1 MNVLIIENS
10 IGTTGA
16 FKSILAKTELIK
28 DKTNFY
34 FAIPKSSTNIEILKE
49 KKIEYV
55 EINFL
60 EISKRIYSLLFYF
73 PILFVNTFRTLKYV
87 KKNKIDIIHTNDI
100 YNLIGI
106 CCKLFIKVKVIT
118 HIRRMPDSFPSVIY
132 NFWVLTHKIFADKI
146 IAVSNANAEIFMGTN
161 KLEVLYNPYIV
172 PAKAQKTDGFNNEKV
187 TETNQIVNQE
197 FSSQINLLY
206 LANYNIGKGQNHAI
220 ELVNI
225 LINKR
230 KYELNIK
237 VKFYGDDFGL
247 DKNKKYKESLQLK
260 VIEYNLEKYFEFY
273 PGTKEIE
280 KAIEKADIMLN
291 LSDSESLS
299 RVTMEA
305 LYFGKPIVATNVGGT
320 KEMIL
325 DGVNGYLVNKFDY
338 ETMCNYLYELIVN
351 KNKRT
356 IFSSNNQITLKK
368 FLPETISIKFFE
380 IYSSVLNQ

>member
-1 MNVLIIENS
+1 MNILIIENS

-28 DKTNFY
+28 DKANFY

-60 EISKRIYSLLFYF
+60 EISKRINSLLFYF
-73 PILFVNTFRTLKYV
+73 PILFVNTFITLKYV

-118 HIRRMPDSFPSVIY
+118 HIRRMPDSFPRVIY

-146 IAVSNANAEIFMGTN
+146 IAVSNANAEIFKETN

-172 PAKAQKTDGFNNEKV
+172 SEKAKKTEGLNKEKD
-187 TETNQIVNQE
+187 TETNQLINQE
-197 FSSQINLLY
+197 FSPQINLLY

-230 KYELNIK
+230 KHELNVK

-247 DKNKKYKESLQLK
+247 EKNKKYKENLQLK

-280 KAIEKADIMLN
+280 KVIEKADIMLN

-299 RVTMEA
+299 RVTMEG
-305 LYFGKPIVATNVGGT
+305 LYFGKPIIATNVGGT
-320 KEMIL
+320 KEMIT

-338 ETMCNYLYELIVN
+338 ESMCDYLYELIVD
-351 KNKRT
+351 KNKRE
-356 IFSSNNQITLKK
+356 IFSSNNQITLMN